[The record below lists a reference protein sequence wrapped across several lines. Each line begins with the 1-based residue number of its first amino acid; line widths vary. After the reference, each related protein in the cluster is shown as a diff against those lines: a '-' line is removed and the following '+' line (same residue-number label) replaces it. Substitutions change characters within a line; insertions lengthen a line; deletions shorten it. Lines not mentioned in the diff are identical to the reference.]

1 MEDFNDMISNGNL
14 IDIGFTGNN
23 FTWHR
28 GHLWQRLDR
37 VLFNDDW
44 LNVFH
49 LTKVEHL
56 SRTLSDHSPILINI
70 KNDCTAPIS
79 HFRFQNMWLLHPT
92 FLDVVKVNWE
102 APVFPDDT
110 ISGMHRLWL
119 KLKRLKIVLKCWNH
133 NVFKNLFAN
142 ISSVESKVNSL
153 DSLFQSDPTEVN
165 FALLNEAKVDLCM
178 FQDQEEFWKQK
189 AAVKHLVDG
198 DRNTKYFHALVK
210 KRRSSNFIHKIAKE
224 DGTMSEDY
232 GEIFSLAVNF
242 FQSDFFKGSVIPKF
256 FSSTFVVLLPK
267 NNSINTWNDFRP
279 ISLCTV
285 FYKVLSKIL
294 MNRLTVLLPKL
305 ISPYQM
311 GFVKGKAISD
321 NILLAQEFC
330 NDDVKCRGGNMIMKL
345 DILKA
350 YDNIN

>member
-242 FQSDFFKGSVIPKF
+242 FQSHLNKTFTPISSPNPAFIPHLV
-256 FSSTFVVLLPK
+256 SSEDNALLSIPPSFEELKVVLFGIDSNFVAGPDGYTSNFFRK
-267 NNSINTWNDFRP
+267 TWHI
-279 ISLCTV
+279 IS
-285 FYKVLSKIL
+285 
-294 MNRLTVLLPKL
+294 
-305 ISPYQM
+305 
-311 GFVKGKAISD
+311 GD
-321 NILLAQEFC
+321 
-330 NDDVKCRGGNMIMKL
+330 
-345 DILKA
+345 
-350 YDNIN
+350 